1 MLKKLSSHGHIMC
14 ALFMS
19 LCLLLFL
26 LNSPQ
31 DNYVKWWILK
41 CEVDEGKIKACLF
54 GMLCPGV
61 FVEACDTFAVISY
74 ISIFLYLILL
84 ICVKSCLSRD
94 ILKLVMIKLVVDKTK
109 NLKEKFV

>member
-1 MLKKLSSHGHIMC
+1 MFPAKVPRRS
-14 ALFMS
+14 
-19 LCLLLFL
+19 
-26 LNSPQ
+26 
-31 DNYVKWWILK
+31 
-41 CEVDEGKIKACLF
+41 
-54 GMLCPGV
+54 
-61 FVEACDTFAVISY
+61 VEACDTFAVISY